1 MEKYIQR
8 VIDQKI
14 ARFSKI
20 VGAIHIKGPKFCG
33 KTTTAKQ
40 HAKKVYRLSL
50 SRVRNEVKLLLDGNP
65 GLLFKKEDLPILFD
79 EWVDLPEIW
88 DEVRTSCDELGVHGA
103 FYLTGSKSL
112 LKKEEREKISHS
124 GTGRIETILMR
135 PMSLYESGESMGSI
149 SLKDL
154 FDPAFSLK
162 GYSSSSFSEEKLA
175 FATCRGG
182 WPSAVMMGSDRDSL
196 LVAKTIV
203 DGVVNEDMDKGES
216 DEEESYDK
224 TARRKY
230 DPILTR
236 RLIRSYSRNDSTLA
250 NNRQII
256 ADVAASGTY
265 SFSEATFYRYKARL
279 DRLYVFE
286 DVPSWAALF
295 KEKGTMRASP
305 KHEFSDPSIGIA
317 ASGLSPEYLLSHPFD
332 FGFFFEA
339 LAIRDLRVYSDGI
352 GGTLY
357 HYHDDI
363 LHEEADAVLILED
376 DRYALIEI
384 KKGFGQVK
392 DAADK
397 LASIRERIKEHNKTA
412 KKDEFMSLPSA
423 LIVVYGGNDP
433 LTLSNGVHVVPLSC
447 LKD

>member
-1 MEKYIQR
+1 
-8 VIDQKI
+8 
-14 ARFSKI
+14 
-20 VGAIHIKGPKFCG
+20 
-33 KTTTAKQ
+33 
-40 HAKKVYRLSL
+40 
-50 SRVRNEVKLLLDGNP
+50 
-65 GLLFKKEDLPILFD
+65 
-79 EWVDLPEIW
+79 
-88 DEVRTSCDELGVHGA
+88 
-103 FYLTGSKSL
+103 
-112 LKKEEREKISHS
+112 
-124 GTGRIETILMR
+124 
-135 PMSLYESGESMGSI
+135 
-149 SLKDL
+149 
-154 FDPAFSLK
+154 
-162 GYSSSSFSEEKLA
+162 
-175 FATCRGG
+175 
-182 WPSAVMMGSDRDSL
+182 
-196 LVAKTIV
+196 
-203 DGVVNEDMDKGES
+203 
-216 DEEESYDK
+216 
-224 TARRKY
+224 
-230 DPILTR
+230 
-236 RLIRSYSRNDSTLA
+236 
-250 NNRQII
+250 
-256 ADVAASGTY
+256 
-265 SFSEATFYRYKARL
+265 
-279 DRLYVFE
+279 
-286 DVPSWAALF
+286 
-295 KEKGTMRASP
+295 MRASP

-412 KKDEFMSLPSA
+412 KKDEFLSLPSA

>member
-1 MEKYIQR
+1 MPEYMPRI
-8 VIDQKI
+8 IDRKI
-14 ARFSKI
+14 GRYSKV

-33 KTTTAKQ
+33 KTTTAEQ

-50 SRVRNEVKLLLDGNP
+50 SRVRDEVKLLLDGNP
-65 GLLFKKEDLPILFD
+65 SLLFKKEDLPILFD

-88 DEVRTSCDELGVHGA
+88 DEVRTACDELGAKGA

-112 LKKEEREKISHS
+112 LQKEEQEKISHS
-124 GTGRIETILMR
+124 GTGRVETILMR
-135 PMSLYESGESMGSI
+135 PMSLFESGESTGSI
-149 SLKDL
+149 SLHDL

-162 GYSSSSFSEEKLA
+162 GCPSSAFSEEKLA
-175 FATCRGG
+175 FAICRGG
-182 WPSAVMMGSDRDSL
+182 WPSAVRMGGDPDSL

-203 DGVVNEDMDKGES
+203 DGIVEEDMDRGEGEED
-216 DEEESYDK
+216 DEGK
-224 TARRKY
+224 KLGRRKY

-236 RLIRSYSRNDSTLA
+236 RLIRSYSRHDSTLA

-256 ADVAASGTY
+256 ADVSAKGAY
-265 SFSEATFYRYKARL
+265 SFSEATFYRYKSRL
-279 DRLYVFE
+279 DHLYVFE

-317 ASGLSPEYLLSHPFD
+317 ASGLSPEYLVSHPFD

-357 HYHDDI
+357 HYHDDV
-363 LHEEADAVLILED
+363 LQEEADAVLVLDD

-392 DAADK
+392 EAADK
-397 LASIRERIKEHNKTA
+397 LVAIRARIQNHNKTA
-412 KKDEFMSLPSA
+412 KKDEIMPLPSA

-433 LTLSNGVHVVPLSC
+433 LTLSNGVQVVPLSC
-447 LKD
+447 LRD